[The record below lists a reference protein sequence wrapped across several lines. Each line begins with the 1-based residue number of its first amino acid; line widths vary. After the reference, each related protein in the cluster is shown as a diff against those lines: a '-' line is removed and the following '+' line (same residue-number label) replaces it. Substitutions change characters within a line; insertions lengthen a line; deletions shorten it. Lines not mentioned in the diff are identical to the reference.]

1 VYGIPYSGRDG
12 DARRRVGPRALKPSV
27 AYFAIIAALHAAG
40 IALLLPAIGSHPM
53 LLGIGFL
60 AYTLGLRHAF
70 DADHVAAIDNIV
82 RKLVQQRRDP
92 LGVGFYFSLGHSTVV
107 CLMAVGVA
115 FFARWAAAL
124 PTLRTVGGLIGTLVS
139 GGFLV
144 VIGIINL
151 FILFEI
157 IVLFRRMRRGEAV
170 NDSLDQVLGSRGLVA
185 RIAKPLFDFVSS
197 SRQMYPVGFVF
208 GLGFDTASEV
218 ALLALSAGVAM
229 SAPLASGVVALPLL
243 FAAGM
248 TLTDTA
254 DGVFMTRAYH
264 WALSTPF
271 RKIYYNLTITAL
283 SVAAA
288 LLVGSIEIVTVAG
301 NSLELP
307 GAFWMWAQN
316 LDLGGVGLLLTGALA
331 LTFLIS
337 YFAWRV
343 LRLENAPR

>member
-1 VYGIPYSGRDG
+1 
-12 DARRRVGPRALKPSV
+12 
-27 AYFAIIAALHAAG
+27 
-40 IALLLPAIGSHPM
+40 
-53 LLGIGFL
+53 L

-82 RKLVQQRRDP
+82 RKLVQQGRDP
-92 LGVGFYFSLGHSTVV
+92 LGVGFFFSLGHSTVV

-124 PTLRTVGGLIGTLVS
+124 PTLRIVGGLIGTLVS

-144 VIGIINL
+144 VIGFINL

-157 IVLFRRMRRGEAV
+157 IVLFRRMRRGEPV
-170 NDSLDQVLGSRGLVA
+170 DDSLDRLLGSRGLVA
-185 RIAKPLFDFVSS
+185 RIAKPLFEFVSS

-218 ALLALSAGVAM
+218 ALLALSAGIAM
-229 SAPLASGVVALPLL
+229 TAPLASGIVALPIL

-248 TLTDTA
+248 TLMDTV

-264 WALSTPF
+264 WALSTPL

-288 LLVGSIEIVTVAG
+288 LLIGSIEIVAVAG
-301 NSLELP
+301 NSFDLP
-307 GAFWMWAQN
+307 GAFWTWAHG
-316 LDLGGVGLLLTGALA
+316 LDLGGVGFLLTGAIA

-337 YFAWRV
+337 YLAWQAM
-343 LRLENAPR
+343 RLEEVPR